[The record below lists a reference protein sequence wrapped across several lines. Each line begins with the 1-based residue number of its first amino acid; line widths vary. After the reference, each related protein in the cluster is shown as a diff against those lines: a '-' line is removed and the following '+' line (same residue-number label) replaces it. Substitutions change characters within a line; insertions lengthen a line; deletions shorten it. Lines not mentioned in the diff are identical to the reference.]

1 MNNSFYTALCAVGK
15 LKFNSIFSAIVSV
28 LVVPIGYVCFKLGL
42 SPVSIA
48 IIILIDDMIL
58 SFVVKPIV
66 LIYDA
71 EFKWSEISKCYW
83 SCLKV
88 TLCAIPIPVF
98 LSIYRDQLFL
108 NDYIGY
114 SVILFITMSCLF
126 LFIWT
131 LGISKVT
138 QRKMISLIKLKIS
151 KKYGF

>member
-1 MNNSFYTALCAVGK
+1 M
-15 LKFNSIFSAIVSV
+15 
-28 LVVPIGYVCFKLGL
+28 CFKLGL